1 MRTLTAVC
9 SIGVFHALKNSSC
22 RLTCTE
28 VPAIMLTIL
37 MKQSQLLEKELFE
50 DRAQMEVLKRRQ
62 AEHDAVVKEKDEKIA
77 ELEEE
82 LSKRR
87 PLDQRVL
94 CVACGRVAGEVE
106 EEEAAPEPK
115 KEPEID
121 TAEILAKLELLKKK
135 LMSTE
140 TKLTS
145 AELQKAI
152 LELQLETKTSKI
164 RRELTRDLENIQARA
179 REALA
184 TVAKTK
190 EQAQAAERKLS
201 DEIATKGVQIREM
214 QDGLKRRD
222 EQIEFLMQV
231 HDASKECEWV
241 PVLGTPSHDPSHAPS
256 ASTAGTSVVPGAV
269 RGAGGSPYAAARHI
283 NSGLG
288 SGGGGAGHN
297 GAGGAAVAELTFG
310 QAVAALGPWQC
321 HVCTL
326 RNEAARTLCE
336 ACGSDRFQ

>member
-1 MRTLTAVC
+1 
-9 SIGVFHALKNSSC
+9 
-22 RLTCTE
+22 
-28 VPAIMLTIL
+28 MLTIL

-231 HDASKECEWV
+231 HDASKECESKECEWV

-288 SGGGGAGHN
+288 SGGGGAGRN
-297 GAGGAAVAELTFG
+297 GAVGAAVAELTFG

>member
-1 MRTLTAVC
+1 
-9 SIGVFHALKNSSC
+9 
-22 RLTCTE
+22 
-28 VPAIMLTIL
+28 MLTIL

-106 EEEAAPEPK
+106 EKKEAAPEPK
-115 KEPEID
+115 KEPDID

>member
-1 MRTLTAVC
+1 
-9 SIGVFHALKNSSC
+9 
-22 RLTCTE
+22 
-28 VPAIMLTIL
+28 MLTIL

-241 PVLGTPSHDPSHAPS
+241 PVLGTPRCEWVPVLGTPSHDPSHAPS

-297 GAGGAAVAELTFG
+297 GAGGAAAAELTFG

>member
-1 MRTLTAVC
+1 
-9 SIGVFHALKNSSC
+9 
-22 RLTCTE
+22 
-28 VPAIMLTIL
+28 MLTIL

-87 PLDQRVL
+87 PLNQRVL

-106 EEEAAPEPK
+106 EEAVPEPK

-145 AELQKAI
+145 TELQKAI

-164 RRELTRDLENIQARA
+164 RRDLTRDLENIQARA

-201 DEIATKGVQIREM
+201 DEIATKGVQIREL

-241 PVLGTPSHDPSHAPS
+241 PVLGVVSGAPSHDPSHVPS
-256 ASTAGTSVVPGAV
+256 ASPVGTSVVPGAV

-288 SGGGGAGHN
+288 SGGGGAGRN
-297 GAGGAAVAELTFG
+297 GAVGAAVAELTFG
-310 QAVAALGPWQC
+310 QSVAAPGPWQC

>member
-1 MRTLTAVC
+1 
-9 SIGVFHALKNSSC
+9 
-22 RLTCTE
+22 
-28 VPAIMLTIL
+28 MLTIL

-152 LELQLETKTSKI
+152 LELQLETRTSKI

-241 PVLGTPSHDPSHAPS
+241 PVLGTPCEWVPVLGTDSHDPSHAPS

>member
-1 MRTLTAVC
+1 
-9 SIGVFHALKNSSC
+9 
-22 RLTCTE
+22 
-28 VPAIMLTIL
+28 
-37 MKQSQLLEKELFE
+37 
-50 DRAQMEVLKRRQ
+50 
-62 AEHDAVVKEKDEKIA
+62 
-77 ELEEE
+77 
-82 LSKRR
+82 
-87 PLDQRVL
+87 
-94 CVACGRVAGEVE
+94 
-106 EEEAAPEPK
+106 
-115 KEPEID
+115 
-121 TAEILAKLELLKKK
+121 
-135 LMSTE
+135 
-140 TKLTS
+140 
-145 AELQKAI
+145 
-152 LELQLETKTSKI
+152 
-164 RRELTRDLENIQARA
+164 
-179 REALA
+179 
-184 TVAKTK
+184 
-190 EQAQAAERKLS
+190 
-201 DEIATKGVQIREM
+201 M